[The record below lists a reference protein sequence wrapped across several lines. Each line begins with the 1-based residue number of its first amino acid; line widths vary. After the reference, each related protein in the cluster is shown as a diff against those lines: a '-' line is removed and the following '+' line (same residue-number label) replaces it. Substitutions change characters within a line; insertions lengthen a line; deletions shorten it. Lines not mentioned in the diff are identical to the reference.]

1 MVNTFY
7 IAPLTSLAIMPPK
20 LRKDEPTTGSK
31 STPKGSDRFGTL
43 AEDLDNPNTIP
54 PPSEDKSNH
63 SQLKSVTEAQIVSI
77 KGEIKYMHKI
87 IKILNLIYSKIDKL
101 YRIDQIKSCQNSNNV
116 TFYNMLNYLH
126 QQIAEINT
134 VQNDDNIPTTPSYAS
149 ILTTSKKKHKND
161 KNNNYLATIEEANE
175 STSSDGSTQCNNT
188 HTSPNHTPNQT
199 PHSHKPETYDP
210 SDHQLHDD
218 ISLPS
223 LPASQISH
231 QTWTQAYMQ
240 GPTMTSNSN
249 KYEPDIFTYTIY
261 DQAGYGNPPQD
272 TFHEPKLL

>member
-149 ILTTSKKKHKND
+149 ILTTSKKKHK
-161 KNNNYLATIEEANE
+161 IE
-175 STSSDGSTQCNNT
+175 
-188 HTSPNHTPNQT
+188 
-199 PHSHKPETYDP
+199 
-210 SDHQLHDD
+210 
-218 ISLPS
+218 
-223 LPASQISH
+223 
-231 QTWTQAYMQ
+231 
-240 GPTMTSNSN
+240 
-249 KYEPDIFTYTIY
+249 
-261 DQAGYGNPPQD
+261 
-272 TFHEPKLL
+272 